1 MGVKYGIC
9 ENIFAIEK
17 IPMQVSVHLYS
28 RPSRVSFIML
38 PFSIVAILL
47 PPHFSQNSPNG
58 PKCFFLHFHFSS
70 VFLKVIHIS
79 CFTLAIP
86 VSYEHF

>member
-9 ENIFAIEK
+9 EKIFEIEK
-17 IPMQVSVHLYS
+17 IPIQVAVYLYS

-47 PPHFSQNSPNG
+47 LPHFCHHIFPKIAQGSPNG
-58 PKCFFLHFHFSS
+58 PDIHVFFYIFIFPLFS
-70 VFLKVIHIS
+70 
-79 CFTLAIP
+79 
-86 VSYEHF
+86 